1 MKLWYHDTD
10 AQFHAMVVE
19 DSKDDSNIQYDDNQ
33 RRKSGFSQ
41 ENARVRYRKIEDH
54 CLNRHGTCSIV

>member
-41 ENARVRYRKIEDH
+41 ENARVRYRRKDRGPLPQPPWH
-54 CLNRHGTCSIV
+54 L